1 MTDEIR
7 FWRVMPEEKL
17 TEINHAPLDLEQRL
31 QEWLAKDISILDPGL
46 MVIGREVK
54 TDFGGYIDILCVD
67 EFGDLTVVELK
78 RDKTPREVTA
88 QVLDYASWVADLSNE
103 RVSSI
108 AETYLGYG
116 GFEAAFRNRFS
127 KEIPDTLNGEHRMLV
142 VGSQID
148 ASSERIIKYLSDSHG
163 VNINAAT
170 FQFFRDSNG
179 AEYMGRVFLIEPE
192 QVDLQTRSKGSSK
205 RRPPLTYTELEA
217 IAVENGVAKLY
228 LYAVSAFS
236 QYLQKHTTR
245 SSIGFTGP
253 INGSRKT
260 VISLL
265 PGESNAP
272 DGLRFQIYGNR
283 FAQMTDL
290 PKDEV
295 KNLMPETNEY
305 WIFYPEASSD
315 YEGFQGFINSKVEI
329 DRIAAAFSGK

>member
-1 MTDEIR
+1 MADEIR
-7 FWRVMPEEKL
+7 FWRVMSEDKL
-17 TEINHAPLDLEQRL
+17 TEINHAQLDLEQRL

-46 MVIGREVK
+46 LVIGREVK

-67 EFGDLTVVELK
+67 EVGDLTIVELK
-78 RDKTPREVTA
+78 RNKTPREVTA
-88 QVLDYASWVADLSNE
+88 QVLDYASWVADISNE

-108 AETYLGYG
+108 AEAFLGYG
-116 GFEAAFRNRFS
+116 GFEVSFRKRFG
-127 KEIPDTLNGEHRMLV
+127 KEVPDTLNGEHRMLV

-170 FQFFRDSNG
+170 FQFFRDSDG
-179 AEYMGRVFLIEPE
+179 TEYMGRVFLIEPE

-205 RRPPLTYTELEA
+205 RRPPLTYAELEA
-217 IAVENGVAKLY
+217 IAEDNGVAELY
-228 LYAVSAFS
+228 LYAVSSFS

-265 PGESNAP
+265 PGESNAS

-283 FAQMTDL
+283 FAQMVDL
-290 PKDEV
+290 SKDQV

-315 YEGFQGFINSKVEI
+315 YEGFQGFIKNKVEI
-329 DRIAAAFSGK
+329 DLIAASFFEK

>member
-1 MTDEIR
+1 
-7 FWRVMPEEKL
+7 
-17 TEINHAPLDLEQRL
+17 
-31 QEWLAKDISILDPGL
+31 
-46 MVIGREVK
+46 
-54 TDFGGYIDILCVD
+54 
-67 EFGDLTVVELK
+67 
-78 RDKTPREVTA
+78 
-88 QVLDYASWVADLSNE
+88 
-103 RVSSI
+103 
-108 AETYLGYG
+108 
-116 GFEAAFRNRFS
+116 
-127 KEIPDTLNGEHRMLV
+127 MLV

-217 IAVENGVAKLY
+217 IAEENGVAELY
-228 LYAVSAFS
+228 RYAVSSFS

-253 INGSRKT
+253 INDSRKT

-283 FAQMTDL
+283 FAQMADL
-290 PKDEV
+290 SKDEV
-295 KNLMPETNEY
+295 KNHMPEANEY